1 MVKYYIEQNNF
12 TYVFEIKYIK
22 NSKELF
28 IKCKIA
34 ENYIY
39 SSLLNINNLRDINII
54 FKGSPTSLDAYK
66 LILNYFNEN
75 KVFIEKVNNSKMIIG
90 FNEDLKLE
98 LKRNNNSG
106 DNKQF
111 INNIEINNINNNI
124 IIGNLSRNKNN
135 YNDNYMNRNDADI
148 LNDFKLVDNSLI
160 SKNNNINYNIIY
172 NTNNANNNIII
183 EKIKLNDIEKF
194 NYNINNSNIN
204 YNKNY
209 NLNENKEMNYNNIM
223 IYNINNN
230 VINNEINTEINCDI
244 NYENTLKNVEENIS
258 KKNYYNIND
267 NGNGNDDDIVNYK
280 ANLNSRYT
288 NKNSN
293 NIIISNIK
301 PNENK
306 ELKKISINNK
316 NYINIKSSNEENNFN
331 NIIFKEKTQATKY
344 SLICGPLDNQKS
356 LSLNISVL
364 QPNDTQI
371 DGNLKDLNGLLKLC
385 LLKKISEYFENI
397 DINKDDLSK
406 EEYIL
411 QKFKNNI
418 HFIGDSN
425 YVSQAN
431 ILTYF
436 KFLNNINLEPK
447 LLIEKYFNEN
457 QIIKDKIENYWKC
470 LSKYEEYNNNFEDIF
485 FRDLKNCAFDYSII
499 SMNLLEREHP
509 EEYEQKKRECKKMK
523 KMILYHF
530 SEINPNS
537 KELSMELKYSD
548 KPIYGKGVYFSDS
561 IDYIGSYCPYS
572 KDNSKIGK
580 IPHCGDTFSLIAC
593 EIFYDEDK
601 FKEINISYTES
612 NKTSNSQDKEKAEPS
627 GIIKIDMS
635 YMSSNI
641 SNSSKKIFKN
651 EYILSE
657 KYQIFPLYTFTLKRN
672 NYFVLFRDPNFTE
685 ERYYSKFLE
694 ISLILKNNDKNFYF
708 ESSTE
713 KALKFLLNK
722 KNERV
727 ILITSISKDLSGK
740 RFVEIA
746 RKIYGFDIIVLFYS
760 NNPKNLKWI
769 TKFPNCLYANQSNI
783 SNIYKEYIYNYNDEG
798 LKRLK
803 AKIEKEFHISL
814 QNFYFD
820 YISYPN
826 HKNDVSF
833 STLKYNYNFPYFRHV
848 IILCQNK
855 NLYLGMTKEGKV
867 INSITGCIW
876 DITVLDND
884 ITLFSNGFYLDID
897 KNKEIAVGFTDMK
910 KWYFDKIDNEYYFFN
925 IDKEKNNY
933 LSMEDEGIKLNKNK
947 PGNNEKFKLI
957 DVIEY

>member
-1 MVKYYIEQNNF
+1 MVQYFIEQNNL

-22 NSKELF
+22 NSEEIF

-34 ENYIY
+34 ENFIY
-39 SSLLNINNLRDINII
+39 SSLLNINELRDINTI
-54 FKGSPTSLDAYK
+54 FKGSPTSLDAFK

-75 KVFIEKVNNSKMIIG
+75 KVFIEKWNNSKMIAR
-90 FNEDLKLE
+90 FNEDIKVE

-106 DNKQF
+106 DNKNNIKININDNSQQY
-111 INNIEINNINNNI
+111 INNIEINNISNNI
-124 IIGNLSRNKNN
+124 IIGNYSKNKNN
-135 YNDNYMNRNDADI
+135 YKDNYMNINDTNI
-148 LNDFKLVDNSLI
+148 LNDFKLMDNSLI
-160 SKNNNINYNIIY
+160 SKNNYINYNIIY

-183 EKIKLNDIEKF
+183 EKIKVNDIEKF
-194 NYNINNSNIN
+194 NHNFNNNNINYN

-209 NLNENKEMNYNNIM
+209 NLNKNKKMNYSNIK
-223 IYNINNN
+223 IYNIKNN
-230 VINNEINTEINCDI
+230 VINNEINTEINYDI
-244 NYENTLKNVEENIS
+244 NYENTLKNVEENIN
-258 KKNYYNIND
+258 KNNYYND
-267 NGNGNDDDIVNYK
+267 KGNADDILNYK
-280 ANLNSRYT
+280 ANLNS
-288 NKNSN
+288 N
-293 NIIISNIK
+293 NIIISEIK
-301 PNENK
+301 SNR
-306 ELKKISINNK
+306 ELKKTTINNT
-316 NYINIKSSNEENNFN
+316 KSSNEEKNVNN
-331 NIIFKEKTQATKY
+331 NILKENKQNPKI
-344 SLICGPLDNQKS
+344 SLICGPLDYNNEKS
-356 LSLNISVL
+356 LSMNISVL
-364 QPNDTQI
+364 QPNDAQI
-371 DGNLKDLNGLLKLC
+371 DGNLKDLNGFLKLC
-385 LLKKISEYFENI
+385 LLKKISEYFESI
-397 DINKDDLSK
+397 DVNKDDLSK
-406 EEYIL
+406 DEYIL
-411 QKFKNNI
+411 QKLKNNI
-418 HFIGDSN
+418 HFIGDLN
-425 YVSQAN
+425 YIPETN
-431 ILTYF
+431 ILTFF
-436 KFLNNINLEPK
+436 KFLNNINLDPK
-447 LLIEKYFNEN
+447 NLIEKYFNKN
-457 QIIKDKIENYWKC
+457 QIIKDKIENYWKY

-499 SMNLLEREHP
+499 SMNLLERDNP

-530 SEINPNS
+530 SEINPHS
-537 KELSMELKYSD
+537 KQLNMELKYSD
-548 KPIYGKGVYFSDS
+548 KSIYGRGVYFSDS
-561 IDYIGSYCPYS
+561 IDYVGSYYPYS

-580 IPHCGDTFSLIAC
+580 MPHIGDTFSLIAC

-601 FKEINISYTES
+601 FKEINISCTES
-612 NKTSNSQDKEKAEPS
+612 NKISNSQEKEKAEPS

-641 SNSSKKIFKN
+641 SNISKKILKN

-826 HKNDVSF
+826 HKNDISF

-933 LSMEDEGIKLNKNK
+933 LSMEDGGIKLNKNK

>member
-1 MVKYYIEQNNF
+1 MK
-12 TYVFEIKYIK
+12 K
-22 NSKELF
+22 
-28 IKCKIA
+28 
-34 ENYIY
+34 NYIMN
-39 SSLLNINNLRDINII
+39 SNGNFVNVN
-54 FKGSPTSLDAYK
+54 
-66 LILNYFNEN
+66 
-75 KVFIEKVNNSKMIIG
+75 EKVNMNPNDNNYNSILNDNYTNK
-90 FNEDLKLE
+90 
-98 LKRNNNSG
+98 NNN
-106 DNKQF
+106 NK
-111 INNIEINNINNNI
+111 INNNI
-124 IIGNLSRNKNN
+124 KLKENLDLNKFIRTSNE
-135 YNDNYMNRNDADI
+135 DN
-148 LNDFKLVDNSLI
+148 
-160 SKNNNINYNIIY
+160 
-172 NTNNANNNIII
+172 
-183 EKIKLNDIEKF
+183 
-194 NYNINNSNIN
+194 
-204 YNKNY
+204 
-209 NLNENKEMNYNNIM
+209 NYNNILL
-223 IYNINNN
+223 
-230 VINNEINTEINCDI
+230 NEIT
-244 NYENTLKNVEENIS
+244 
-258 KKNYYNIND
+258 KK
-267 NGNGNDDDIVNYK
+267 
-280 ANLNSRYT
+280 
-288 NKNSN
+288 
-293 NIIISNIK
+293 
-301 PNENK
+301 
-306 ELKKISINNK
+306 
-316 NYINIKSSNEENNFN
+316 
-331 NIIFKEKTQATKY
+331 TKY
-344 SLICGPLDNQKS
+344 SLICFPLDNNSQKS

-364 QPNDTQI
+364 QEKDIQI
-371 DGNLKDLNGLLKLC
+371 DGYLKDLNGFLKLC
-385 LLKKISEYFENI
+385 LIKKISEFFENI

-406 EEYIL
+406 DEYVL

-418 HFIGDSN
+418 KFIGDSN
-425 YVSQAN
+425 AASESN

-436 KFLNNINLEPK
+436 KFLNSMNLEPK

-457 QIIKDKIENYWKC
+457 QIIKDKIENYWKY
-470 LSKYEEYNNNFEDIF
+470 LSRYEKCNNNFEDIF
-485 FRDLKNCAFDYSII
+485 LRDLRNCAFDYSII
-499 SMNLLEREHP
+499 SMNLLERDNP

-530 SEINPNS
+530 SKINPDS
-537 KELSMELKYSD
+537 KDLRMELKYSD
-548 KPIYGKGVYFSDS
+548 KSIYGKGIYFSDS
-561 IDYIGSYCPYS
+561 IDYIGSIYPYVN
-572 KDNSKIGK
+572 NSRIGK
-580 IPHCGDTFSLIAC
+580 MPHVGETFSLMAC

-601 FKEINISYTES
+601 FKEINLSFTES
-612 NKTSNSQDKEKAEPS
+612 NKISNSQNKEKPEPS

-641 SNSSKKIFKN
+641 SNNSKKVFKN

-672 NYFVLFRDPNFTE
+672 KNFVLFRDPNFTE

-694 ISLILKNNDKNFYF
+694 ISLNILGSDKNFYF

-713 KALKFLLNK
+713 KALKLLLNK
-722 KNERV
+722 KNEKV

-783 SNIYKEYIYNYNDEG
+783 TNIYKEYIYNYNDEG

-910 KWYFDKIDNEYYFFN
+910 KWYFDKIDNDYYFFN
-925 IDKEKNNY
+925 IDKGKNNY